1 MHTKKYSLKYS
12 MKTRLRKV
20 SQYLC
25 CGKIC
30 LKENFDKKVMSKT
43 PSQELYRRFSKRINA
58 AES

>member
-1 MHTKKYSLKYS
+1 